1 MRRMN
6 WTRVLFGGL
15 LAGMIINS
23 GEYLLHNVVLQTAWE
38 EARKRFTTP
47 PEQNSIQFLV
57 FSLAGSTFASSPVT
71 PNCLGKDISSF
82 TKISPGFVG
91 SVASSLSSGGFDDE
105 ILAHKQGIP
114 GISSCPD
121 YGFPT
126 PLH

>member
-1 MRRMN
+1 ME
-6 WTRVLFGGL
+6 TRLRLKSSAL
-15 LAGMIINS
+15 L
-23 GEYLLHNVVLQTAWE
+23 LLG
-38 EARKRFTTP
+38 TTL
-47 PEQNSIQFLV
+47 LV